1 MGWKLGEK
9 GWEMREQGSENCDK
23 KRWKNGREVV
33 GFHKNREETGE
44 MWEKG
49 VKTGRKWM
57 GNRRKVG

>member
-1 MGWKLGEK
+1 
-9 GWEMREQGSENCDK
+9 MREQGSENCDK